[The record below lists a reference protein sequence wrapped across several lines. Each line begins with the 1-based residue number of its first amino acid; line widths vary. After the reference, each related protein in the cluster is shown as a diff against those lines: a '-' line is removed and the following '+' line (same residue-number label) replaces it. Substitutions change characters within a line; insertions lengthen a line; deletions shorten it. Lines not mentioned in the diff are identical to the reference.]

1 MSRSLSAKR
10 GVKHVTGH
18 PCNQGVT
25 HVTEHLWHIQTIL
38 GKRGVSQNLLWQKG
52 GEVCHRTSFG
62 KRGVKH
68 VAEHPRAPLASGGK
82 ACHRTPVHVT
92 ELLSQQESEAY
103 HRAPSEKGGV
113 MHVRG
118 QLWQMRVNYFAGP
131 LFGKLGVQHIK
142 KPLEVKHATE
152 PFCQKGGKA
161 CQRASLAKKGSRHAS
176 LAKGG

>member
-1 MSRSLSAKR
+1 MSRGPICKKGGKACHREALERGKACHGTPSVKR
-10 GVKHVTGH
+10 GVRHVIEG
-18 PCNQGVT
+18 C
-25 HVTEHLWHIQTIL
+25 L
-38 GKRGVSQNLLWQKG
+38 G
-52 GEVCHRTSFG
+52 RTSFG